1 MLNVTELV
9 VNFGAVRAVR
19 GLTLHVD
26 AGEVVGMLGP
36 NGAGKTSALQ
46 AISGLIPTAGG
57 SVELAGVRIDKFAA
71 AARVRAGLTLVPQGR
86 EVFPNLSVL
95 DNLRAGA
102 WQVPRARRIAQQ
114 ELIADF
120 PVLQQRPNQSAGTL
134 SGGEQQMLALAR
146 GMASAPKIMLLD
158 EPSMGL
164 SPLMVDR
171 VADAIMRMAA
181 ERGITMLVVD
191 QGLGV
196 VRKVSSRTYVM
207 SHGQIVAELESAD
220 LEARTIQDAYFR

>member
-1 MLNVTELV
+1 
-9 VNFGAVRAVR
+9 
-19 GLTLHVD
+19 
-26 AGEVVGMLGP
+26 
-36 NGAGKTSALQ
+36 
-46 AISGLIPTAGG
+46 
-57 SVELAGVRIDKFAA
+57 
-71 AARVRAGLTLVPQGR
+71 
-86 EVFPNLSVL
+86 
-95 DNLRAGA
+95 
-102 WQVPRARRIAQQ
+102 
-114 ELIADF
+114 
-120 PVLQQRPNQSAGTL
+120 
-134 SGGEQQMLALAR
+134 
-146 GMASAPKIMLLD
+146 MLLD